1 MDQWRLQVASFLGI
15 DKKEIGQIGG
25 GKNKSN
31 GIIDIAMV
39 QSMDL
44 TDGVDDRI
52 ADYGF
57 VIVDE
62 CHHVGAVSFE
72 KVLSQVKA
80 KICPGPDCHTISP

>member
-1 MDQWRLQVASFLGI
+1 MLRGDFI
-15 DKKEIGQIGG
+15 INKKEIGQIGG

-44 TDGVDDRI
+44 SDGVDDRI
-52 ADYGF
+52 MDYGF

-72 KVLSQVKA
+72 RVFQKLKLNMYWA
-80 KICPGPDCHTISP
+80 